1 MARTI
6 SPTTRSNTTA
16 RRHRKARTSL
26 TGLELGPLAKP
37 LTAQLRGHL
46 PRAEAARLECCRTAI
61 TVLRGYQVLTRAQAN
76 TARDR
81 LFKSICTRLKEKQ
94 A

>member
-6 SPTTRSNTTA
+6 SPTTRSNATTRRRAA
-16 RRHRKARTSL
+16 RVPL
-26 TGLELGPLAKP
+26 TEVELGPLAKS
-37 LTAQLRGHL
+37 LTVQLRGHL

-61 TVLRGYQVLTRAQAN
+61 MVLRGYQVLTRAQAN

-81 LFKSICTRLKEKQ
+81 LFKSICTSLKEQ
-94 A
+94 QT